1 MQNNRQ
7 LLAAAALNATTVS
20 VVAGRENP
28 YGYRFKRGIKDE
40 NKYAMP
46 SSLPSFKARDGYS
59 NVGKTGQNKEKS
71 SNNEYRVKFIPGSN
85 SQNSSLSSSNNMEKD
100 FLSAKLQQNPI
111 EILKSSSVH
120 CCQLVACK
128 LGESIYDSLDKT
140 TGFMIRML
148 G

>member
-28 YGYRFKRGIKDE
+28 YVYRFKRGIKDE
-40 NKYAMP
+40 NKYA
-46 SSLPSFKARDGYS
+46 SLPSFMARDGYS
-59 NVGKTGQNKEKS
+59 NVGKTGPNKEKS
-71 SNNEYRVKFIPGSN
+71 SNNEYKVKFIPGSK
-85 SQNSSLSSSNNMEKD
+85 SQNSSLSSSNNMEQD